1 MVPMTSAPRSSTS
14 ETSCLYVSN
23 GVLQSSPG
31 TTSMSVTGFS
41 TYWSSGTS
49 LRMALRISGTPWPS
63 QRTSLQSLAMEAA
76 GKLPSAMT
84 ARVSPWP
91 ISHRIERSSAE
102 REYP

>member
-14 ETSCLYVSN
+14 ETSCLYVPDREVS
-23 GVLQSSPG
+23 QSSPG

-41 TYWSSGTS
+41 AILVGGTG

-76 GKLPSAMT
+76 GSC
-84 ARVSPWP
+84 R
-91 ISHRIERSSAE
+91 RR
-102 REYP
+102 